1 MKLND
6 ALAMQTFVAIPTSV
20 SVADFALFFA
30 AAEHI
35 VGEDGGVDGQ
45 KTFAPYNGY
54 VNLVRWFSYMQ
65 ETYASLC
72 ASLNIEKVEFPFDSI
87 DIHAPTPK
95 LPESKKAAKKE
106 SKPAPKEPVAAAK
119 VEEDTDC
126 ISKLDI
132 RVGRIIRAWN
142 HPDSDK
148 LYCEEVD
155 VGEEQPRQIGS
166 GIRAFHTF
174 DEMQGHRVC
183 VLCNLKP
190 RKLGGFPSNGML
202 LCACTEDHSAG
213 ALIEPPEGAKVG
225 ERVTFPGFEGEAATP
240 AQVQKKKYVEITAP
254 VGEGEESE
262 A

>member
-65 ETYASLC
+65 ETYASVC

-95 LPESKKAAKKE
+95 LPESKKAA
-106 SKPAPKEPVAAAK
+106 
-119 VEEDTDC
+119 
-126 ISKLDI
+126 I
-132 RVGRIIRAWN
+132 RSRSLLLR
-142 HPDSDK
+142 S
-148 LYCEEVD
+148 LS
-155 VGEEQPRQIGS
+155 PR
-166 GIRAFHTF
+166 RRWKRTRTA
-174 DEMQGHRVC
+174 
-183 VLCNLKP
+183 
-190 RKLGGFPSNGML
+190 
-202 LCACTEDHSAG
+202 SA
-213 ALIEPPEGAKVG
+213 
-225 ERVTFPGFEGEAATP
+225 
-240 AQVQKKKYVEITAP
+240 
-254 VGEGEESE
+254 S
-262 A
+262 

>member
-1 MKLND
+1 
-6 ALAMQTFVAIPTSV
+6 
-20 SVADFALFFA
+20 
-30 AAEHI
+30 
-35 VGEDGGVDGQ
+35 
-45 KTFAPYNGY
+45 
-54 VNLVRWFSYMQ
+54 MQ
-65 ETYASLC
+65 ETYASVC
-72 ASLNIEKVEFPFDSI
+72 ASLNIEKGEFPFDSI

-202 LCACTEDHSAG
+202 LCACTADHSMG

-225 ERVTFPGFEGEAATP
+225 ERVTFAGYEGEAATP
-240 AQVQKKKYVEITAP
+240 AQVQKKKYLEACSP
-254 VGEGEESE
+254 VRAGRRTDG
-262 A
+262 